1 MSLLHYDSPTR
12 IMVDKTDILFKLSEP
27 FYRENP
33 GRLLVL
39 GLPSLLPAIG
49 VTSIPERA
57 IVSLSVP
64 NMAQLLVPLLAQPP
78 PWHLPAASLPGGVDL
93 NCSESFSLVNFP
105 AQEAATWPDS

>member
-1 MSLLHYDSPTR
+1 MSLLHYDLPTR

-39 GLPSLLPAIG
+39 GFPSLLTAIG
-49 VTSIPERA
+49 VTSILSA

-64 NMAQLLVPLLAQPP
+64 NMAHLLVSLLAQPL
-78 PWHLPAASLPGGVDL
+78 PWNPPAASLPGGVDL